1 MRSMGHG
8 VTRMAGTSQSYH
20 LGGDQYSCSSNS
32 ILDMQAMDRLAAERA
47 HLEVKKIF
55 TFNDG

>member
-1 MRSMGHG
+1 MGHG